1 MQLSKPQQAIANDKS
16 RWRIVVAGRRF
27 GKTYLAIREMCYFAR
42 IPKKTVYYIAPT
54 YRMCKAIVWE
64 ELKERLHALRWVKRI
79 NETELS
85 VVLVN
90 GSKIVL
96 AGADSPDRLRG
107 IFVSGIVI
115 FDEYADMDQDVWTVM
130 RPALADK
137 GGHAMWIGT
146 PKGKSNH
153 FYDMYQW
160 AQDQKGWSTYK
171 YTTIEGGN
179 VPAEEIRS
187 AEREM
192 DERTFKQEFMADWV
206 DYKGLVYYAFTE
218 QHIEKIK
225 DDANINVV
233 HIGMDFN
240 IDPGSAT
247 IATQDKDGLHVFD
260 EIELR
265 NSNTFEMVDEITR
278 RYPNSRVIVYPD
290 PAGSARKTSSNTT
303 DHRILQNA
311 GFTVQA
317 RRAHPRVK
325 DRINSVNSAF
335 ASGKIKIDPK
345 CKSLRSCLNKL
356 SYREG
361 SNEQDKTSGIDHMP
375 DALGYMVEYLYP
387 ITKIQTTRVE
397 PTRWAMNAP
406 PLKRFG

>member
-1 MQLSKPQQAIANDKS
+1 
-16 RWRIVVAGRRF
+16 
-27 GKTYLAIREMCYFAR
+27 
-42 IPKKTVYYIAPT
+42 
-54 YRMCKAIVWE
+54 
-64 ELKERLHALRWVKRI
+64 
-79 NETELS
+79 
-85 VVLVN
+85 
-90 GSKIVL
+90 
-96 AGADSPDRLRG
+96 
-107 IFVSGIVI
+107 
-115 FDEYADMDQDVWTVM
+115 M

-160 AQDQKGWSTYK
+160 AQDQEGWSTYK

-247 IATQDKDGLHVFD
+247 VATQDRDGLHVFD

-345 CKSLRSCLNKL
+345 CKSLRNCLNKL

-375 DALGYMVEYLYP
+375 DALGYMIEYLYP
-387 ITKIQTTRVE
+387 ITKMQTTRVE
-397 PTRWAMNAP
+397 PARWAMNAP

>member
-1 MQLSKPQQAIANDKS
+1 MQLSKPQQAIADDKN
-16 RWRIVVAGRRF
+16 RWRLVVAGRRW
-27 GKTYLAIREMCYFAR
+27 GKTHLAIREMCYFAR
-42 IPKKTVYYIAPT
+42 IPNKNCIYIAPT

-64 ELKERLHALRWVKRI
+64 ELKERLHSLRWVKKI
-79 NETELS
+79 NETELKID
-85 VVLVN
+85 LVN

-115 FDEYADMDQDVWTVM
+115 FDEYADMDPDVWTVM

-146 PKGKSNH
+146 PKGKGNH

-160 AQDQKGWSTYK
+160 AQDQDNWSTYK

-179 VPAEEIRS
+179 VPAEEIEAAKRD
-187 AEREM
+187 M
-192 DERTFKQEFMADWV
+192 DERTFRQEFMADWV
-206 DYKGLVYYAFTE
+206 DYKGIVYYAFTE
-218 QHIEKIK
+218 QHLERYAPAEPLKTI
-225 DDANINVV
+225 

-240 IDPGSAT
+240 IDPGCAV
-247 IATQDKDGLHVFD
+247 IAEYTKQGLHIID

-265 NSNTFEMVDEITR
+265 NSNTFEMAETIRVK
-278 RYPNSRVIVYPD
+278 YPRARVIVYPD

-303 DHRILQNA
+303 DHKILQNK
-311 GFTVQA
+311 GFEVYA

-345 CKSLRSCLNKL
+345 CKSLRNCLNKL

-361 SNEQDKTSGIDHMP
+361 TGEQDKTSGLDHFP
-375 DALGYMVEYLYP
+375 DSLGYMVEYLFP
-387 ITKIQTTRVE
+387 ITRIQPPRVE
-397 PTRWAMNAP
+397 PARWAMNAP
-406 PLKRFG
+406 PLRKFG